1 MFNMKVQAT
10 DVSKR
15 YKLKIKEL
23 GRIANPGEV
32 FEVTRD
38 RFVVLNGANQFKSVF
53 VVRYTEP
60 EKEPE
65 KEVKEVS
72 VDIKKITS
80 SSRVKIKSEQE
91 IEELLYKIKSKLK
104 EELENNDIV
113 NLEL

>member
-1 MFNMKVQAT
+1 MKVQAT

-60 EKEPE
+60 EKEVE

-72 VDIKKITS
+72 VDQEVEQKPKNRGRKKKES
-80 SSRVKIKSEQE
+80 
-91 IEELLYKIKSKLK
+91 LDGSKDK
-104 EELENNDIV
+104 K
-113 NLEL
+113 

>member
-1 MFNMKVQAT
+1 MKVQAT

-72 VDIKKITS
+72 VDQEVKPKKRGRKKKES
-80 SSRVKIKSEQE
+80 
-91 IEELLYKIKSKLK
+91 LDGSKDK
-104 EELENNDIV
+104 K
-113 NLEL
+113 

>member
-1 MFNMKVQAT
+1 MKVQAT

-60 EKEPE
+60 EKEVE
-65 KEVKEVS
+65 KEQLPESKEQTVDQEVKP
-72 VDIKKITS
+72 KK
-80 SSRVKIKSEQE
+80 RGRKK
-91 IEELLYKIKSKLK
+91 K
-104 EELENNDIV
+104 ESLDGSIDKK
-113 NLEL
+113 

>member
-1 MFNMKVQAT
+1 MKVQAT

-65 KEVKEVS
+65 KEQLPESKEQPVDQEVKPKNRGR
-72 VDIKKITS
+72 KKKES
-80 SSRVKIKSEQE
+80 
-91 IEELLYKIKSKLK
+91 LDGSKDK
-104 EELENNDIV
+104 K
-113 NLEL
+113 

>member
-1 MFNMKVQAT
+1 MKVQAT

-65 KEVKEVS
+65 KEILPESKKQPVDPEVEQKPKKRGRKKKES
-72 VDIKKITS
+72 LDGSKDKK
-80 SSRVKIKSEQE
+80 
-91 IEELLYKIKSKLK
+91 
-104 EELENNDIV
+104 
-113 NLEL
+113 

>member
-1 MFNMKVQAT
+1 MKVQAT

-72 VDIKKITS
+72 VDQEGEQKPKKRGRKKKES
-80 SSRVKIKSEQE
+80 
-91 IEELLYKIKSKLK
+91 LDGSKDK
-104 EELENNDIV
+104 K
-113 NLEL
+113 

>member
-1 MFNMKVQAT
+1 MKVQAT

-60 EKEPE
+60 EKEVE
-65 KEVKEVS
+65 KENKEALPESKEQPVDQEVKP
-72 VDIKKITS
+72 KK
-80 SSRVKIKSEQE
+80 RGRKK
-91 IEELLYKIKSKLK
+91 K
-104 EELENNDIV
+104 ESLDGNKDKK
-113 NLEL
+113 

>member
-1 MFNMKVQAT
+1 MKVQAT

-60 EKEPE
+60 EKEVKKEQPADQ
-65 KEVKEVS
+65 EVKP
-72 VDIKKITS
+72 KKRCRKKKES
-80 SSRVKIKSEQE
+80 
-91 IEELLYKIKSKLK
+91 LDGSKDK
-104 EELENNDIV
+104 K
-113 NLEL
+113 

>member
-1 MFNMKVQAT
+1 MKVQAT

-65 KEVKEVS
+65 KEVS
-72 VDIKKITS
+72 VDQEVKPKKRGRKKKDS
-80 SSRVKIKSEQE
+80 
-91 IEELLYKIKSKLK
+91 LDGSKDK
-104 EELENNDIV
+104 K
-113 NLEL
+113 

>member
-1 MFNMKVQAT
+1 MKVQAT

-23 GRIANPGEV
+23 GRIANSGEV

-60 EKEPE
+60 EKEVE
-65 KEVKEVS
+65 KEQLPESKEQPVDQEVKP
-72 VDIKKITS
+72 KKRCRKKKDS
-80 SSRVKIKSEQE
+80 
-91 IEELLYKIKSKLK
+91 LDGSKDK
-104 EELENNDIV
+104 K
-113 NLEL
+113 

>member
-1 MFNMKVQAT
+1 MKVQAT

-72 VDIKKITS
+72 VDQEVKPKKRGRKKKDS
-80 SSRVKIKSEQE
+80 
-91 IEELLYKIKSKLK
+91 LDGSKDK
-104 EELENNDIV
+104 K
-113 NLEL
+113 

>member
-1 MFNMKVQAT
+1 MKVQAT

-53 VVRYTEP
+53 VTRYVEP
-60 EKEPE
+60 EPVKEE
-65 KEVKEVS
+65 AKVEEVKQEVQAKP
-72 VDIKKITS
+72 KK
-80 SSRVKIKSEQE
+80 RGRKKKKALEDERDKSAQ
-91 IEELLYKIKSKLK
+91 
-104 EELENNDIV
+104 
-113 NLEL
+113 

>member
-1 MFNMKVQAT
+1 MKVQAT

-38 RFVVLNGANQFKSVF
+38 RFVVLNGANQFKSIF

-60 EKEPE
+60 EKESE

-72 VDIKKITS
+72 VDQEVEQKPKKRGRKKKDS
-80 SSRVKIKSEQE
+80 
-91 IEELLYKIKSKLK
+91 LDGSKDK
-104 EELENNDIV
+104 K
-113 NLEL
+113 

>member
-1 MFNMKVQAT
+1 MKVQAT

-53 VVRYTEP
+53 VTRYVEP
-60 EKEPE
+60 EPVKEE
-65 KEVKEVS
+65 AKIEEVKQEVQAKP
-72 VDIKKITS
+72 KKRGRKKKES
-80 SSRVKIKSEQE
+80 
-91 IEELLYKIKSKLK
+91 LDGSKDK
-104 EELENNDIV
+104 K
-113 NLEL
+113 

>member
-1 MFNMKVQAT
+1 MKVQAT

-38 RFVVLNGANQFKSVF
+38 RFVVLNGANQFKSIF

-72 VDIKKITS
+72 VDQEVKPKKRGRKKKDS
-80 SSRVKIKSEQE
+80 
-91 IEELLYKIKSKLK
+91 LDGSKDK
-104 EELENNDIV
+104 K
-113 NLEL
+113 

>member
-1 MFNMKVQAT
+1 MKVQAT

-72 VDIKKITS
+72 VDQEVEQNPKKCG
-80 SSRVKIKSEQE
+80 RKK
-91 IEELLYKIKSKLK
+91 K
-104 EELENNDIV
+104 ESLDGNKDKK
-113 NLEL
+113 

>member
-1 MFNMKVQAT
+1 MKVQAT

-65 KEVKEVS
+65 KEVSVGQEVEQKP
-72 VDIKKITS
+72 KKRGRKKKDS
-80 SSRVKIKSEQE
+80 
-91 IEELLYKIKSKLK
+91 LDGSKDK
-104 EELENNDIV
+104 K
-113 NLEL
+113 

>member
-1 MFNMKVQAT
+1 MKVQAT

-53 VVRYTEP
+53 VTRYVEP
-60 EKEPE
+60 EQVKEE
-65 KEVKEVS
+65 AKVEEVKQEVQAKP
-72 VDIKKITS
+72 KK
-80 SSRVKIKSEQE
+80 RGRKKKEALEDERDKSAQ
-91 IEELLYKIKSKLK
+91 
-104 EELENNDIV
+104 
-113 NLEL
+113 

>member
-1 MFNMKVQAT
+1 MKVQAT

-53 VVRYTEP
+53 VVRYNEP

-72 VDIKKITS
+72 VDQEVKPKKRGRKKKDS
-80 SSRVKIKSEQE
+80 
-91 IEELLYKIKSKLK
+91 LDGSKDK
-104 EELENNDIV
+104 K
-113 NLEL
+113 

>member
-1 MFNMKVQAT
+1 MKVQAT

-65 KEVKEVS
+65 KEILPESKEQP
-72 VDIKKITS
+72 VDQEVEQKPKKHGRKKKDS
-80 SSRVKIKSEQE
+80 
-91 IEELLYKIKSKLK
+91 LDGSKDK
-104 EELENNDIV
+104 K
-113 NLEL
+113 

>member
-1 MFNMKVQAT
+1 MKVQAT

-53 VVRYTEP
+53 VTRYVEP
-60 EKEPE
+60 EL
-65 KEVKEVS
+65 VKEEAKVEE
-72 VDIKKITS
+72 VRQEVQAKPKK
-80 SSRVKIKSEQE
+80 RGRKKKEALEDERDKSAQ
-91 IEELLYKIKSKLK
+91 
-104 EELENNDIV
+104 
-113 NLEL
+113 

>member
-1 MFNMKVQAT
+1 MKVQAT

-53 VVRYTEP
+53 VTRYVEP
-60 EKEPE
+60 EPVKEE
-65 KEVKEVS
+65 AKIEEVKQEVQAKP
-72 VDIKKITS
+72 KK
-80 SSRVKIKSEQE
+80 RGRKKKEALEDERDKSAQ
-91 IEELLYKIKSKLK
+91 
-104 EELENNDIV
+104 
-113 NLEL
+113 

>member
-1 MFNMKVQAT
+1 MKVQAT

-60 EKEPE
+60 KKEPE
-65 KEVKEVS
+65 KEILPESKEPPVDKEVEQKP
-72 VDIKKITS
+72 KKRGRKKKDS
-80 SSRVKIKSEQE
+80 
-91 IEELLYKIKSKLK
+91 LDGSKDK
-104 EELENNDIV
+104 K
-113 NLEL
+113 

>member
-1 MFNMKVQAT
+1 MKVQAT

-65 KEVKEVS
+65 KEVKEVL
-72 VDIKKITS
+72 VD
-80 SSRVKIKSEQE
+80 Q
-91 IEELLYKIKSKLK
+91 
-104 EELENNDIV
+104 
-113 NLEL
+113 

>member
-1 MFNMKVQAT
+1 MKVQAT

-53 VVRYTEP
+53 VTRYVEP
-60 EKEPE
+60 EP
-65 KEVKEVS
+65 VKEEAKVE
-72 VDIKKITS
+72 V
-80 SSRVKIKSEQE
+80 VN
-91 IEELLYKIKSKLK
+91 KSK
-104 EELENNDIV
+104 IV
-113 NLEL
+113 IFW

>member
-1 MFNMKVQAT
+1 MKVQAT

-60 EKEPE
+60 EKEVE

-72 VDIKKITS
+72 VDQEVKPKKRGRKKKES
-80 SSRVKIKSEQE
+80 
-91 IEELLYKIKSKLK
+91 LDGSKDK
-104 EELENNDIV
+104 K
-113 NLEL
+113 

>member
-1 MFNMKVQAT
+1 MKVQAT

-72 VDIKKITS
+72 GDQEVEQKPKKRGRKKKDS
-80 SSRVKIKSEQE
+80 
-91 IEELLYKIKSKLK
+91 LDGSKDK
-104 EELENNDIV
+104 K
-113 NLEL
+113 

>member
-1 MFNMKVQAT
+1 MKVQAT

-60 EKEPE
+60 EKEQE
-65 KEVKEVS
+65 KEVKEEVS
-72 VDIKKITS
+72 VDQEVKPKKRGRKKKES
-80 SSRVKIKSEQE
+80 
-91 IEELLYKIKSKLK
+91 LDGSKDK
-104 EELENNDIV
+104 K
-113 NLEL
+113 